1 MEERRTGRAGMAAW
15 AETEARHS
23 FTVALRHTP
32 NLACTEWYLVIS
44 QDVDTEMRR
53 GTKIKTKTQKQC
65 DAAPRPRPI
74 SILHKHTTRRLNHHR
89 HTEEP
94 QTKAN
99 EKKKEN
105 IIVSAREEGGR
116 EVERRTERGRD
127 EVGRSRRTHTGS
139 TCRRYAYIHIY
150 ICVYI
155 YIYRSLNPPNRP
167 LVVYSPPPP
176 PPRIEL
182 FGGVRLGVWGVVLV
196 VCACVC
202 RCRGCCSLSVCVC
215 VTC

>member
-1 MEERRTGRAGMAAW
+1 MMEERRTGRAGMAAW

-139 TCRRYAYIHIY
+139 TCRRYAYIHIC

-155 YIYRSLNPPNRP
+155 YIYIIHKHIGKL
-167 LVVYSPPPP
+167 
-176 PPRIEL
+176 
-182 FGGVRLGVWGVVLV
+182 
-196 VCACVC
+196 
-202 RCRGCCSLSVCVC
+202 
-215 VTC
+215 